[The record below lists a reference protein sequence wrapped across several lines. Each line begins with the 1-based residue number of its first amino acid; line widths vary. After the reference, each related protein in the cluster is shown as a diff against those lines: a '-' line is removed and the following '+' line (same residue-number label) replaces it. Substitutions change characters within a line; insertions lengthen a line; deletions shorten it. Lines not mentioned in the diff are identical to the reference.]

1 MTLAL
6 PSGPQPS
13 SRRQALVATGVAS
26 AGVITLVGGMLGMW
40 LRFRAAAPTRMSSD
54 GLYMIKDWLPEAI
67 KIPEVAA
74 NTMLVGLIAGCVM
87 AQWAVYAAKRLDSR
101 HRSAALGVCLLLE
114 VATLNAQ
121 VAVYNQMGIGVADG
135 AYQSMFYAITG
146 VMMLVIV
153 SAIGF
158 TSVALFRSLGGRDD
172 DTQVVSAHAL
182 YWYVFTAAF
191 VAVWFVVYVQK

>member
-6 PSGPQPS
+6 PSGPQPAP
-13 SRRQALVATGVAS
+13 RRQTLVATAVAS

-54 GLYMIKDWLPEAI
+54 GLYMIKDWLPDAI

-101 HRSAALGVCLLLE
+101 HRSAALGLCLLLE

-121 VAVYNQMGIGVADG
+121 IAVYNQMGIGVADG
-135 AYQSMFYAITG
+135 PYQSMFYAITG